1 MEGVPLDSH
10 DDNKGETTHPPHTL
24 KHPLAQRLKAWFR
37 HGVAFFRWK
46 KAVLMGF
53 LRSSG
58 IH

>member
-53 LRSSG
+53 
-58 IH
+58 